1 MTSELPVNQRRDTA
15 CPLTKFNETRK
26 RVKRWPDIIGIG
38 APKCGTGTIAFFDCH
53 SSIVFREAEG
63 RVFHKFSP
71 RNFETFCPISEPLN
85 TLMEGMVWH
94 QDRKEKPNSAQLLK
108 QYAIPKAD
116 QNEILIEKT
125 PEIMN
130 GNYRQLKQRAIIM
143 KSVMPHVKFLGT
155 ILIPDTGPYLR
166 LVFKLML

>member
-15 CPLTKFNETRK
+15 CPLTRLNETRE

-63 RVFHKFSP
+63 
-71 RNFETFCPISEPLN
+71 
-85 TLMEGMVWH
+85 MVWH
-94 QDRKEKPNSAQLLK
+94 KDRQEKPNSTKLLK

-130 GNYRQLKQRAIIM
+130 GNYKQLKQRAIIM
-143 KSVMPHVKFLGT
+143 KSIMPNVKFLGM
-155 ILIPDTGPYLR
+155 ILMPDNCT
-166 LVFKLML
+166 